1 MGVAAVRQGQLRGH
15 RSHAADPGRV
25 EVETTLQLPDPP
37 LGEASSEPVEVV
49 PAQERVSPLEE
60 AIDGAPDRL
69 DCLDIAF
76 DRPRS

>member
-1 MGVAAVRQGQLRGH
+1 
-15 RSHAADPGRV
+15 
-25 EVETTLQLPDPP
+25 
-37 LGEASSEPVEVV
+37 VEVV